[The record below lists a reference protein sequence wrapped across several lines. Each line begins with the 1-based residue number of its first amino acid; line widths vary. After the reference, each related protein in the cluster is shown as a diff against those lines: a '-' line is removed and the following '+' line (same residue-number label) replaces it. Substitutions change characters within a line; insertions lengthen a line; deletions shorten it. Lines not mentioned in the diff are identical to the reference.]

1 MHIIQLILSLLMRA
15 KSFPFRDWIKK
26 QPSKLIARVYL
37 HREITSQI
45 GKRLS
50 QRGRN

>member
-1 MHIIQLILSLLMRA
+1 MRV
-15 KSFPFRDWIKK
+15 KGENLFRFVVGENKK
-26 QPSKLIARVYL
+26 QPSKLIARVCL